1 MISTLLRRN
10 ISAWQL
16 GAYAVACL
24 VGLSILLVSLCF
36 YIDLRSARSAGN
48 ETSDYIVL
56 SKPVS
61 LLSAL
66 GAKSAEA
73 NSFNAA
79 EIENLKKQPWA
90 KRVGE
95 FTSADFNI
103 SASVEFAGRGL
114 STALFFESL
123 PDEFI
128 DIDTSD
134 FHFDEAKGEIPVLVP
149 RDYLALY
156 NYGFA
161 ASRGMPQLSEDIIKQ
176 VPLQIAVSGNGHY
189 DVFAAR
195 IAGLSSRLN
204 TIAVPDSFMTMA
216 NERYGKGSA
225 SRNPSRLIVELS
237 SPGDPAIAQWLDEHD
252 IESSDDQLVSD
263 RTVYLAGLAATV
275 VGAVGAVIAAL
286 SVMILLLSLFLLV
299 QKNSDKIR
307 DLTLLGYTRR
317 QVGRFYYRLVIVI
330 NCAVTLGASAIALG
344 ASHFWKGALSS
355 LGASGG
361 SYLPVVASA
370 IIIMTVVTAVSILS
384 CSKMIKRASR

>member
-10 ISAWQL
+10 INAWQL
-16 GAYAVACL
+16 GAYTVACL

-176 VPLQIAVSGNGHY
+176 VPLQIAVFGNGHY

-275 VGAVGAVIAAL
+275 VGTVGAVISAL

>member
-1 MISTLLRRN
+1 M
-10 ISAWQL
+10 
-16 GAYAVACL
+16 
-24 VGLSILLVSLCF
+24 
-36 YIDLRSARSAGN
+36 
-48 ETSDYIVL
+48 
-56 SKPVS
+56 
-61 LLSAL
+61 LSAL

-176 VPLQIAVSGNGHY
+176 VPLQIAVFGNGHY

-275 VGAVGAVIAAL
+275 AGAVGAVIAAL

>member
-1 MISTLLRRN
+1 MITILLRRN
-10 ISAWQL
+10 ISKWQL

-24 VGLSILLVSLCF
+24 TGLSILLVSLCF
-36 YIDLRSARSAGN
+36 YADLRSAKSSTTAS
-48 ETSDYIVL
+48 SDYIVL

-61 LLSAL
+61 LLSVI
-66 GAKSAEA
+66 GGGQSAA
-73 NSFNAA
+73 NSFSSS
-79 EIENLKKQPWA
+79 EIEDLKRQPWA

-95 FTSADFNI
+95 FSSADFNI

-128 DIDTSD
+128 DINLDD
-134 FHFDEAKGEIPVLVP
+134 FQFDAAKGEIPVIVP

-161 ASRGMPQLSEDIIKQ
+161 ASRGMPQLSEEIIRQ
-176 VPLQIAVSGNGHY
+176 VPIEIAVYGNGHY
-189 DVFAAR
+189 DIFPAR

-204 TIAVPDSFMTMA
+204 TIAVPESFMIWA
-216 NERYGKGSA
+216 NERYGNKRA
-225 SRNPSRLIVELS
+225 SHNPSRLIVELS
-237 SPGDPAIAQWLDEHD
+237 SPGDPAIGEWLEEHNID
-252 IESSDDQLVSD
+252 SSDNQLVSD

-275 VGAVGAVIAAL
+275 VGGVGAVIAAL

-317 QVGRFYYRLVIVI
+317 QVGKFYYRLVIVI
-330 NCAVTLGASAIALG
+330 NSAVTAGAIAVALIV
-344 ASHFWKGALSS
+344 SRLWQGALSS
-355 LGASGG
+355 FGVTGN
-361 SYLPVVASA
+361 SYFLVAVSA
-370 IIIMTVVTAVSILS
+370 IIIMVAVSAIS
-384 CSKMIKRASR
+384 VMACSKMIRRASR

>member
-36 YIDLRSARSAGN
+36 YIDLRSARSEGN

-149 RDYLALY
+149 RDYLAFY

-176 VPLQIAVSGNGHY
+176 VPLQIAVFGNGHY

-275 VGAVGAVIAAL
+275 VGTVGAVISAL

>member
-1 MISTLLRRN
+1 MIATLLRRN
-10 ISAWQL
+10 ISKWQL

-24 VGLSILLVSLCF
+24 TGLSILLVSLCF
-36 YIDLRSARSAGN
+36 YADIRSAGSSADSS
-48 ETSDYIVL
+48 SDYIVL

-61 LLSAL
+61 LLSAF
-66 GAKSAEA
+66 GGGKSGA
-73 NSFNAA
+73 NSFTEA
-79 EIENLKKQPWA
+79 EIEDLKRQPWV

-95 FTSADFNI
+95 FVSADFNI

-128 DIDTSD
+128 DIDIAG
-134 FHFDEAKGEIPVLVP
+134 FQFDPERKEIPVLVP
-149 RDYLALY
+149 RDYLNLY

-161 ASRGMPQLSEDIIKQ
+161 ASRNMPQLSEELIRQ
-176 VPLQIAVSGNGHY
+176 VPIQIAVYGNGHY
-189 DVFAAR
+189 DIFPAR

-204 TIAVPDSFMTMA
+204 TIAVPDSFMQWA
-216 NERYGKGSA
+216 NKRYGKETA
-225 SRNPSRLIVELS
+225 SRNPARLIVELS
-237 SPGDPAIAQWLDEHD
+237 SPGDPAIAEWLEENNID
-252 IESSDDQLVSD
+252 SSDDQLISD

-299 QKNSDKIR
+299 QKNSDRIR

-317 QVGRFYYRLVIVI
+317 QVGKFYYRLVAVI
-330 NCAVTLGASAIALG
+330 NAYVTIGAVVIALIV
-344 ASHFWKGALSS
+344 ARLWKGAL
-355 LGASGG
+355 ASFG
-361 SYLPVVASA
+361 VVGNNYFLIIISA
-370 IIIMTVVTAVSILS
+370 IIIMGVVTVISIFS

>member
-10 ISAWQL
+10 INAWQL
-16 GAYAVACL
+16 GAYTVACL

-275 VGAVGAVIAAL
+275 VGTVGAVISAL

>member
-66 GAKSAEA
+66 GARSAEA

-176 VPLQIAVSGNGHY
+176 VPLQIAVFGNGHY

>member
-16 GAYAVACL
+16 GAYTVACL

-66 GAKSAEA
+66 GARSAEA

-176 VPLQIAVSGNGHY
+176 VPLQIAVFGNGHY

-344 ASHFWKGALSS
+344 AAHFWKGALSS